1 MGRIAKTPS
10 CYAFPRIGG
19 LAESVEEVL
28 RHADL
33 SQIWLKWLE
42 IVKSSHFFLPLLPLK
57 V

>member
-1 MGRIAKTPS
+1 MGRFAKTPS